1 MNKYRIVARY
11 TASDDPYYIVQQKR
25 WYGWGCPS
33 RQYSW
38 VLTNYIGESYESF
51 STFEAAE
58 AALNEY
64 LKEIKNAKR
73 KSEIIKVYEEPSS

>member
-1 MNKYRIVARY
+1 MKKFRIVARY
-11 TASDDPYYIVQQKR
+11 GTGDDPHYVVQQKR

-33 RQYSW
+33 RRHSW
-38 VLTNYIGESYESF
+38 VLTNYIAESYQSF

-58 AALNEY
+58 TALHEY
-64 LKEIKNAKR
+64 LKEVKNAKR